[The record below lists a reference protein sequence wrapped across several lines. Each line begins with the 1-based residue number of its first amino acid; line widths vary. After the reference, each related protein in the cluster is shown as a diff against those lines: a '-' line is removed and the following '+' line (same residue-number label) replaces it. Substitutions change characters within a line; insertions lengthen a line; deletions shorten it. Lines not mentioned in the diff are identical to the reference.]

1 MPQPDGEA
9 IRPTGVMMAGTER
22 LELYL
27 RGRGAAAIVLIALL
41 LLLQGCSEP
50 AGPRADVVYQN
61 GQFYTLNDLNPWADS
76 LAVRDGLILAA
87 GDAQAISDYVG
98 VDTRRVDLGGRF
110 VMPGIHDMHMH
121 PLKGG
126 IKETLEC
133 SFASSLNMAEILTVV
148 AECANRLP
156 SGEWLRGGQWPSHLL
171 KSTQP
176 PTRELLDAITT
187 EHPIFLLDWAVHNA
201 WLNSKAL
208 ELLGIDDNTP
218 DPEGGEILRDPVTG
232 KATGVLLDNA
242 AYQAQ
247 ARLPAYSEAQNVA
260 ALTNAIEQFLAL
272 GITSFKDAITTT
284 DALKAY
290 QVMDEEGLLNARVY
304 TALAWKSSWSVSH
317 EEERRNIEAR
327 ASYASPLVTTDFV
340 KIMLDGVPLTRTSAM
355 LEPYLGDGE
364 HGSDFAGELMFE
376 PEVLKADVAWL
387 DAQGLSVKIHATGD
401 RSARVALDA
410 IEFART
416 QNGVNGPW
424 HEISHAQFISDRDVP
439 RFSALNVAAEMCPI
453 LWYPTASDA
462 ARAAV
467 LGAERAQRMWP
478 MRRLLDSGAAV
489 FYGSDW
495 PAVVPTPSPWPGIE
509 AMVTRRN
516 PYTNDS
522 DAQWPEQAITL
533 EEALRLVTING
544 AATVGQAD
552 RTGSL
557 APGKAADFIVLD
569 ANPFEIP
576 IEAVSELQVEL
587 TVLGGAV
594 VHETG
599 AVEGGVP

>member
-1 MPQPDGEA
+1 
-9 IRPTGVMMAGTER
+9 MAGTKR
-22 LELYL
+22 HWLYVP
-27 RGRGAAAIVLIALL
+27 GRRAAAILFFASLVAIH
-41 LLLQGCSEP
+41 GCGES
-50 AGPRADVVYQN
+50 AGPEADVVYQN
-61 GQFYTLNDLNPWADS
+61 AQIYTVNDLTPWADS
-76 LAVRDGLILAA
+76 LAVRDGVILAV
-87 GDAQAISDYVG
+87 GDAQTVSDYVG
-98 VDTRRVDLGGRF
+98 ADTRRVDLGGRF
-110 VMPGIHDMHMH
+110 VMPGIQDMHMH

-133 SFASSLNMAEILTVV
+133 SFASSLTMAEILAVV
-148 AECANRLP
+148 AECADRLP
-156 SGEWLRGGQWPSHLL
+156 PGEWLRGGQWPSHLL
-171 KSTQP
+171 KSAQP

-208 ELLGIDDNTP
+208 EVLGIDNDTP

-232 KATGVLLDNA
+232 QATGVLLDNA

-260 ALTNAIEQFLAL
+260 ALTHAIEQFLAL
-272 GITSFKDAITTT
+272 GITSFMDAITTT

-290 QVMDEEGLLNARVY
+290 QAMAEEGALNARVY
-304 TALAWKSSWSVSH
+304 TALAWKSSWSASH

-327 ASYASPLVTTDFV
+327 AGYASSLVTTDFV

-355 LEPYLGDGE
+355 LEPYLGDDE
-364 HGSDFAGELMFE
+364 HGDEFAGELMFD

-387 DAQGLSVKIHATGD
+387 DAQGLAVKIHATGD

-410 IEFART
+410 IQFARA
-416 QNGVNGPW
+416 QNGVNGPG
-424 HEISHAQFISDRDVP
+424 HEISHAQFISDRDLP
-439 RFSALNVAAEMCPI
+439 RFKALNVAAEMCPI

-516 PYTNDS
+516 PYTNGS

-552 RTGSL
+552 KTGSL
-557 APGKAADFIVLD
+557 GPGKAADFIVLD
-569 ANPFEIP
+569 ANPFDIP
-576 IEAVSELQVEL
+576 IEAVSDLQVEL
-587 TVLGGAV
+587 TVLAGAV
-594 VHETG
+594 VYETG
-599 AVEGGVP
+599 NVEGGVP